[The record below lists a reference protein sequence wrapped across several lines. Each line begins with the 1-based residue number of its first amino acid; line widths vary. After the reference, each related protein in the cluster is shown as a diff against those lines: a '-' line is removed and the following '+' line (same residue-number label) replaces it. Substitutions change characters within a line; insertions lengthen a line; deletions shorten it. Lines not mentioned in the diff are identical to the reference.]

1 MRRESLASD
10 EIAADKMVV
19 AAALTLLMIS
29 AVSVIVLLSTDEG
42 ENPASSDWEW
52 VDPITEVE
60 DDNHSHTDLLSHRL
74 STPNMQLIDYH
85 NLNCDGEMFPP
96 PELDNTAGRPCDS
109 EMKNTAPTPGDNS
122 EVIIEGNF
130 HEGCVIHGDGSG

>member
-1 MRRESLASD
+1 MGVEMRRESLVSD

-42 ENPASSDWEW
+42 GNPASGDWEW

-60 DDNHSHTDLLSHRL
+60 DDNHSHTDLLAHRL

-96 PELDNTAGRPCDS
+96 ADLDNTAGRP
-109 EMKNTAPTPGDNS
+109 
-122 EVIIEGNF
+122 
-130 HEGCVIHGDGSG
+130 